1 MIEKDK
7 REINILLDKIT
18 DYSSNIISQTDFY
31 YEIVKIMLEI
41 TNSNSIELLINEG
54 SKLSRTYI
62 SSYSK
67 NAYNF
72 EVYPD
77 YSHNFEQSSNNKY
90 NNLYSFY
97 KDNPK
102 QKFAKKFTFKSLTN
116 GILII
121 YDLNEEFYNLFTNHR
136 IIFSG
141 ERLSNFSLLISPLSS
156 GNLEIGLLGITSIQ
170 SKLFSTNNI
179 ALLEEIISKIS
190 SAIVFQKNHSKLI
203 ANSKQLSFF
212 HKFTQLICQNK
223 LNIEELFKSLIEL
236 LPQAMQYP
244 EITSIRIVLNGKSYT
259 SKYYQNSSQRLVS
272 YLIIKNEKKG
282 FIEIIYSRL
291 KPECDF
297 GPFLKEEK
305 ELIDTLSKQ
314 IAQLVE
320 FQESENERKILQDEI
335 RHADRLNV
343 VGQLAAGIAHEL
355 NEPLGSILGF
365 AQLTK
370 KSQGL
375 PENISKDIDKIIKSA
390 LFARDI
396 IRKLL
401 SFSKEM
407 PPQLKEVNL
416 NKIVLEGLYFL
427 ESRCQKNSIELIR
440 NLKNDLP
447 HILADEFQI
456 NQVLINLVVNA
467 IQAMPNGGKL
477 TISTDNS
484 VDYVYLIVEDTGI
497 GMSEEIR
504 KKIFLPFFSTKSINE
519 GTGLGLTVC
528 YGIISSHN
536 GTINVESTLGKGSRF
551 EIKIP
556 IYSDSKVKI

>member
-1 MIEKDK
+1 
-7 REINILLDKIT
+7 
-18 DYSSNIISQTDFY
+18 
-31 YEIVKIMLEI
+31 
-41 TNSNSIELLINEG
+41 
-54 SKLSRTYI
+54 
-62 SSYSK
+62 
-67 NAYNF
+67 
-72 EVYPD
+72 
-77 YSHNFEQSSNNKY
+77 
-90 NNLYSFY
+90 
-97 KDNPK
+97 
-102 QKFAKKFTFKSLTN
+102 
-116 GILII
+116 
-121 YDLNEEFYNLFTNHR
+121 
-136 IIFSG
+136 
-141 ERLSNFSLLISPLSS
+141 
-156 GNLEIGLLGITSIQ
+156 
-170 SKLFSTNNI
+170 
-179 ALLEEIISKIS
+179 
-190 SAIVFQKNHSKLI
+190 
-203 ANSKQLSFF
+203 
-212 HKFTQLICQNK
+212 
-223 LNIEELFKSLIEL
+223 
-236 LPQAMQYP
+236 
-244 EITSIRIVLNGKSYT
+244 
-259 SKYYQNSSQRLVS
+259 
-272 YLIIKNEKKG
+272 
-282 FIEIIYSRL
+282 
-291 KPECDF
+291 
-297 GPFLKEEK
+297 
-305 ELIDTLSKQ
+305 
-314 IAQLVE
+314 
-320 FQESENERKILQDEI
+320 
-335 RHADRLNV
+335 LNV